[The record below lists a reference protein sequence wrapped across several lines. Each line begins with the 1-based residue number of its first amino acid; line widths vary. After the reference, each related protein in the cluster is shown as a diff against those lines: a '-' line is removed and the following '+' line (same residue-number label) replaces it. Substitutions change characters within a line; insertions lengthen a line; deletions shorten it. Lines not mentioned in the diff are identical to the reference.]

1 MSDLPPPNRCR
12 LVLIAPP
19 SLDAARLADA
29 LAGGDVASLILPAH
43 GLGEA
48 AFQDAA
54 EALVPVAQQAGAAA
68 VVAGDLRIAGR
79 VGADGVHLEA
89 AKAEIADAIARVGNP
104 QKMLV
109 GAGGIKTCDDAL
121 ELGELRPDYVFFG
134 RFGYDNK
141 PEPHARNLGN
151 SAAWWAS
158 MVEIPCVLLGGASL
172 ASVEGGGRDRRR
184 VRRLV
189 RPPFSVK
196 ASILA
201 GRSRRP
207 TPCSTKKR
215 RVSELRAVA
224 CAPPASAPFCCSR
237 PSSPCRPAPER
248 QTATGRVRPP
258 SSSTPTRFG
267 GKHEDPA
274 YGAYPARL
282 LQDRLRSGLA
292 AGRKGR
298 QGRAG
303 AGRGDPGARP
313 GQEARRGRGCQMVP
327 GSGRAGPARGP
338 VPVRPAPDRRA
349 LRQAGQARRPSP

>member
-1 MSDLPPPNRCR
+1 
-12 LVLIAPP
+12 
-19 SLDAARLADA
+19 
-29 LAGGDVASLILPAH
+29 
-43 GLGEA
+43 
-48 AFQDAA
+48 
-54 EALVPVAQQAGAAA
+54 
-68 VVAGDLRIAGR
+68 
-79 VGADGVHLEA
+79 
-89 AKAEIADAIARVGNP
+89 
-104 QKMLV
+104 MLV
-109 GAGGIKTCDDAL
+109 GAGGIKTRDDAL

-141 PEPHARNLGN
+141 PEPHARNLGL
-151 SAAWWAS
+151 AAWWAS

-172 ASVEGGGRDRRR
+172 GSVEEAAATGAEFVALSAAIFGEGLDPRRQ
-184 VRRLV
+184 
-189 RPPFSVK
+189 
-196 ASILA
+196 A
-201 GRSRRP
+201 RRP

-248 QTATGRVRPP
+248 QTATGRVRP
-258 SSSTPTRFG
+258 RFRQPQPVRRQARG
-267 GKHEDPA
+267 PRLRRLS
-274 YGAYPARL
+274 ARL
-282 LQDRLRSGLA
+282 LQDRLQSGLA

-349 LRQAGQARRPSP
+349 LRQAGQAGGLRPDGGRGRCRQPLRPVQLCPDARGV

>member
-89 AKAEIADAIARVGNP
+89 AKAEIADAIARLQP
-104 QKMLV
+104 KMLV
-109 GAGGIKTCDDAL
+109 GAGGIKTRDDAL

-141 PEPHARNLGN
+141 PEPHARNLGL
-151 SAAWWAS
+151 AAWWAS

-172 ASVEGGGRDRRR
+172 ASVEE
-184 VRRLV
+184 
-189 RPPFSVK
+189 
-196 ASILA
+196 AA
-201 GRSRRP
+201 
-207 TPCSTKKR
+207 
-215 RVSELRAVA
+215 
-224 CAPPASAPFCCSR
+224 
-237 PSSPCRPAPER
+237 
-248 QTATGRVRPP
+248 ATGAEFVALSAAIFGEGLDPRRQVAEANALLDQKAP
-258 SSSTPTRFG
+258 RFG
-267 GKHEDPA
+267 A
-274 YGAYPARL
+274 
-282 LQDRLRSGLA
+282 
-292 AGRKGR
+292 
-298 QGRAG
+298 
-303 AGRGDPGARP
+303 
-313 GQEARRGRGCQMVP
+313 
-327 GSGRAGPARGP
+327 
-338 VPVRPAPDRRA
+338 
-349 LRQAGQARRPSP
+349 